1 MQLKLH
7 QKLFILSLLFALQ
20 TTGVQGQSLKH
31 QGASLEELVPQGW
44 SHYETTG
51 DMNKDGIADVAV
63 MSKPNFK
70 EKIVT
75 RDDGYEYNFN
85 QPVFAIYFGTSDGQ
99 LKLWKEYGNLL
110 PADENTDCTNNI
122 SFEVTNRGVLNI
134 SMQIECTQGSYFT
147 SINRYSY
154 RFQNGDFFLIGKENE
169 GIQRNTGEVE
179 LVSENYLTWKRQVKK
194 SNFSDNRTPVE
205 KWTRLS
211 KKPLEKLGEHLL
223 ENE

>member
-51 DMNKDGIADVAV
+51 DMNKDGIVDVAV

-110 PADENTDCTNNI
+110 PADENTA
-122 SFEVTNRGVLNI
+122 
-134 SMQIECTQGSYFT
+134 
-147 SINRYSY
+147 
-154 RFQNGDFFLIGKENE
+154 
-169 GIQRNTGEVE
+169 TGEPAAEDAVPDVPTDE
-179 LVSENYLTWKRQVKK
+179 DAGSAPYEDLAVPPANNSAQ
-194 SNFSDNRTPVE
+194 D
-205 KWTRLS
+205 
-211 KKPLEKLGEHLL
+211 GEAA
-223 ENE
+223 

>member
-1 MQLKLH
+1 MNKIYQI
-7 QKLFILSLLFALQ
+7 LFPLFLLFTLQ
-20 TTGVQGQSLKH
+20 TTSVQGQSLK
-31 QGASLEELVPQGW
+31 QEGDCVEELVPQGW

-51 DMNKDGIADVAV
+51 DMNKDGIADMAV
-63 MSKPNFK
+63 MTKPNFK

-85 QPVFAIYFGTSDGQ
+85 QPVFAIYFGTSDGK

-110 PADENTDCTNNI
+110 PADDDMDCTNNF

-134 SMQIECTQGSYFT
+134 TIQPECTQGSYF
-147 SINRYSY
+147 SNINRYSY
-154 RFQNGDFFLIGKENE
+154 RFQNGDFFLIGKEDE
-169 GIQRNTGEVE
+169 SIQRNTGEVE

-194 SNFSDNRTPVE
+194 SNAFENKTPIE

-211 KKPLEKLGEHLL
+211 KRPLEKLGEHLL
-223 ENE
+223 GNE